1 MSVGERGRK
10 QREEQLPLHPCD
22 DLIRELS
29 RSMAALGSLDVSA
42 TTMTR
47 LLLVLLSSHVAASTL
62 VPMEA
67 APVLTSPVFSLATAV
82 DGKTNMNMLTYATPV
97 GIRPQRLWA
106 MRGRLLRMQR
116 DAPFFDLSRLAE
128 GQHRLASAMW
138 GVFAAGR
145 PPMHVI
151 AARPLTL

>member
-1 MSVGERGRK
+1 
-10 QREEQLPLHPCD
+10 
-22 DLIRELS
+22 
-29 RSMAALGSLDVSA
+29 MAALGSLASKVTVLRSPA
-42 TTMTR
+42 MTR

-106 MRGRLLRMQR
+106 ISLFRKTATHAAWSAGGGRGVLQ
-116 DAPFFDLSRLAE
+116 LSLI
-128 GQHRLASAMW
+128 H
-138 GVFAAGR
+138 
-145 PPMHVI
+145 I
-151 AARPLTL
+151 